1 MTRFEQYDNRDDIYN
16 SSTSSQASLS
26 PPAVLREL
34 AKQCDV
40 RFNGSNP
47 WDIQV
52 HHRDVYSQILTKG
65 SLGFGES
72 YMDGLWDCERMD
84 ELFYRIMRANIEEHL
99 VGVGKFALILQSLR
113 HRFFNLQ
120 TVKRAYQVG
129 EQHYD
134 IGNDVF
140 EAMLDSTMSYSC
152 GFWQKADTLEQAQ
165 LDKLDLICKKLQLKP
180 GEKLL
185 EIGCGWGGLARHAA
199 EYYGVEVL
207 GITISQEQ
215 QKLAQQL
222 CKGLPVEIRLTDYR
236 DLEGEF
242 DKIVSVGMFEHVGE
256 KNYPIYFD
264 TVNRL
269 LKKDGLFLLHTIGI
283 YKTIHRV
290 DPWIDK
296 YIFRNG
302 KLPSAEQIA
311 DVLNKR
317 MVIEDWH
324 NFGQDYALTLMAWW
338 DRFEAAWP
346 ILSEKYDQRF
356 YRMWKYYLMSCAGFF
371 KSRQGQLWQ
380 IVLTKRDRTETYRSI
395 R

>member
-1 MTRFEQYDNRDDIYN
+1 MARFEQYDNRDDIYN

-84 ELFYRIMRANIEEHL
+84 ELFYRIMRANIEENL

-120 TVKRAYQVG
+120 TEKRAYQVG

-152 GFWQKADTLEQAQ
+152 GFWQKANTLEQAQ

-185 EIGCGWGGLARHAA
+185 EIGCGWGGLASHAA
-199 EYYGVEVL
+199 VHYGVEVL

-215 QKLAQQL
+215 QKLAQQR
-222 CKGLPVEIRLTDYR
+222 CKGLPVEIRL
-236 DLEGEF
+236 LSGLAPAGG
-242 DKIVSVGMFEHVGE
+242 KG
-256 KNYPIYFD
+256 N
-264 TVNRL
+264 L
-269 LKKDGLFLLHTIGI
+269 DGHASSSPARAGGPGARRFPKALI
-283 YKTIHRV
+283 R
-290 DPWIDK
+290 
-296 YIFRNG
+296 FRNKHKCPGGTSPAG
-302 KLPSAEQIA
+302 KPAPDAAFHDHHDDLGPSDRASCALTSAEPDQGERPCRTPA
-311 DVLNKR
+311 FSPRPSKPATPR
-317 MVIEDWH
+317 SSAPSPRSW
-324 NFGQDYALTLMAWW
+324 
-338 DRFEAAWP
+338 AA
-346 ILSEKYDQRF
+346 SA
-356 YRMWKYYLMSCAGFF
+356 M
-371 KSRQGQLWQ
+371 
-380 IVLTKRDRTETYRSI
+380 RSS
-395 R
+395 